1 MLNVAQ
7 SFAFVCTCMLLS
19 FDHQIFADA
28 SPTFCVFAHLVS
40 TIDVRITESQKS
52 LNVDS
57 SLYVSLDTYL
67 LMDV

>member
-1 MLNVAQ
+1 MP
-7 SFAFVCTCMLLS
+7 
-19 FDHQIFADA
+19 
-28 SPTFCVFAHLVS
+28 SPTFCVFAHLAS
-40 TIDVRITESQKS
+40 TIDVRITEFQKS

>member
-19 FDHQIFADA
+19 FYHQICAYA
-28 SPTFCVFAHLVS
+28 SPTFCVFAHLAS
-40 TIDVRITESQKS
+40 TIDVRITEFEKS
-52 LNVDS
+52 LNVDR